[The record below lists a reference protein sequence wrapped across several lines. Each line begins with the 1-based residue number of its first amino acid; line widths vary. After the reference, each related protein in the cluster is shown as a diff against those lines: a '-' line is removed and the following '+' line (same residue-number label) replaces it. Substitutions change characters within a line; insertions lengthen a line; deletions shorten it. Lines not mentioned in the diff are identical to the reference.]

1 MKPVKKG
8 LGKGLGALIPDDD
21 KLHFGQHS
29 IGEVLELAIKEIRPN
44 EDQPRR
50 QFAEEAIQSLA
61 DSIKT
66 HGVVQPILVSSKD
79 DGYMII
85 AGERRWRAAQV
96 AGLKHIPAIV
106 KSVDELK
113 LAQISLIENIQR
125 EDLTDVEEAQAYQ
138 LLIDKFN
145 LKQDEVADAVGKSRS
160 YVANTLRLLKL
171 EPSIQEKILV
181 GQISG
186 GHGRVLLRESNPS
199 NQLKWADMIIQKGI
213 SVRELEKLI
222 VKPSKTKK
230 SQGTAKNERSYELM
244 QFEQELKDVYG
255 TKVMIQHKE
264 NKGKIE
270 IEFYGLDEFDRIMKL
285 LKK

>member
-1 MKPVKKG
+1 MKPMKKG
-8 LGKGLGALIPDDD
+8 LGKGLGALIPDED

-29 IGEVLELAIKEIRPN
+29 VGEILELPIKEVAPN
-44 EDQPRR
+44 ADQPRR
-50 QFAEEAIQSLA
+50 QFADEAIQSLA
-61 DSIKT
+61 ESIRL
-66 HGVVQPILVSSKD
+66 HGVVQPILVSSKE

-96 AGLKHIPAIV
+96 AGLAHIPAIV
-106 KSVDELK
+106 KQVDDLK

-125 EDLTDVEEAQAYQ
+125 EDLTDVEEAQAYHM
-138 LLIDKFN
+138 LIEKFS

-171 EPSIQEKILV
+171 EPSIQTHILE
-181 GQISG
+181 GKISG
-186 GHGRVLLRESNPS
+186 GHGRVLLRESVPE

-222 VKPSKTKK
+222 VKPSKAKK
-230 SQGTAKNERSYELM
+230 GATQAKNERSYELM

-255 TKVMIQHKE
+255 TKVMIQNKE